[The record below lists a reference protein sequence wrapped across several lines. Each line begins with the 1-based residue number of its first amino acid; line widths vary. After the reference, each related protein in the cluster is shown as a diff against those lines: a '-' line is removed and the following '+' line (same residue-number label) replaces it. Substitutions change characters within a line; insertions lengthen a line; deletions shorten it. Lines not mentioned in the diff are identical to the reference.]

1 MVQGTTPAFTLTLKD
16 QSINLLEADNV
27 YATIEQ
33 VGVNITKTGEDI
45 TVTEHGATIWLTQKE
60 SLSLR
65 VGKPAKVQ
73 LNWTYTDDPTN
84 TKRRAATKPKEI
96 IIEEQ
101 LLRKVIE

>member
-33 VGVNITKTGEDI
+33 GTVNITKTGEDVE
-45 TVTEHGATIWLTQKE
+45 VTQHGAKIYLTQRE
-60 SLSLR
+60 SLQLKAE
-65 VGKPAKVQ
+65 KPAKVQ
-73 LNWTYTDDPTN
+73 LNWTYTDDPTGE
-84 TKRRAATKPKEI
+84 TRRAATKAKEI
-96 IIEEQ
+96 DIDEQ